1 MGAIVVLV
9 MQGRH
14 QAWLLLHLICI
25 QVEFNLLTILV
36 LIPDNITIIDIT
48 TITIIVEVE
57 AKTKESALF
66 QVSLLNCVEN
76 LLQNSYLWLGFFN

>member
-9 MQGRH
+9 TQDRH
-14 QAWLLLHLICI
+14 QVWLRPHLICI
-25 QVEFNLLTILV
+25 RVESNLLIILV

-48 TITIIVEVE
+48 TITITVEPE

-66 QVSLLNCVEN
+66 QVSPLDFLPKFLCAVNAELL
-76 LLQNSYLWLGFFN
+76 S